1 MTECEHVNTPS
12 KLAAMGL
19 EEKGWTAGFGL
30 GDHSVCHKKVAMLK
44 TTVALQVSVLATN
57 QSAPYT

>member
-1 MTECEHVNTPS
+1 MTECEQMNTPS

-19 EEKGWTAGFGL
+19 EEKGWKAGFGL
-30 GDHSVCHKKVAMLK
+30 GDHSVCHEKVATLK
-44 TTVALQVSVLATN
+44 TTVALQVSVLAAK